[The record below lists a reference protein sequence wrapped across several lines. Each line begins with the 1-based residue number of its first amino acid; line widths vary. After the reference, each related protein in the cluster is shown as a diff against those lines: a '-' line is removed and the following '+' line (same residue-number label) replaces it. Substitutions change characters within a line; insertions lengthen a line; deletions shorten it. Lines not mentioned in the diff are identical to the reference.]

1 MIDFESS
8 FLVHIY
14 FLNKIMASRRITSTC
29 LSRSNQN
36 VFRQSPRSRS
46 IFPSLRVN
54 NVRQLQT
61 TSILREEKANVG
73 KKRDPAP
80 KIVRGR
86 SKLFKDAD
94 EAVADIQS
102 GSTILSAGFGLC
114 GTAGNSEL
122 Q

>member
-1 MIDFESS
+1 
-8 FLVHIY
+8 
-14 FLNKIMASRRITSTC
+14 MASRRITLTC
-29 LSRSNQN
+29 LSRCNQN
-36 VFRQSPRSRS
+36 VLRQSPRSRS

-61 TSILREEKANVG
+61 TSILREENANVG

-80 KIVRGR
+80 KIVRGQ

-94 EAVADIQS
+94 AAVADIQS

-114 GTAGNSEL
+114 GTAGNSKL
-122 Q
+122 L